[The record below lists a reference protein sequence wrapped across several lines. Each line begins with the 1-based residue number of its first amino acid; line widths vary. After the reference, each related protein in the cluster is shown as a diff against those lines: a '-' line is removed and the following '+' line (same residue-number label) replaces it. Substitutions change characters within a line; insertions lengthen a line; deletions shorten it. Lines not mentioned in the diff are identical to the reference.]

1 MGRRSQTP
9 ETKRLARERIALL
22 FDRAREFFPEDPRA
36 SDRCVDLARRI
47 AMRQR
52 VRIPRELRRRFC
64 RRCSAYFVPGS
75 TLRVRVRHGTVVTT
89 CLRCSAHRRYRMVN
103 HRKVEKHREVENRRE
118 AENHREV
125 VKPK

>member
-9 ETKRLARERIALL
+9 ESRRLARERIEIL
-22 FDRAREFFPEDPRA
+22 FERAREFFPEEPRR

-64 RRCSAYFVPGS
+64 RHCSAFLVPGS
-75 TLRVRVRHGTVVTT
+75 TARVRIRRGMVILT
-89 CLRCSAHRRYRMVN
+89 CLRCSTRRRFRVGKGGS
-103 HRKVEKHREVENRRE
+103 R
-118 AENHREV
+118 AG
-125 VKPK
+125 

>member
-9 ETKRLARERIALL
+9 ETRRIARERIEIL
-22 FDRAREFFPEDPRA
+22 FDRAREFFPEDPAA

-64 RRCSAYFVPGS
+64 RHCSAYLVPGS
-75 TLRVRVRHGTVVTT
+75 TLLVRIHRGRVVTT
-89 CLRCSAHRRYRMVN
+89 CLRCGALRRYL
-103 HRKVEKHREVENRRE
+103 VEKQREKRVEKRGGE
-118 AENHREV
+118 PA
-125 VKPK
+125 

>member
-9 ETKRLARERIALL
+9 ETKRLARERIEVL
-22 FDRAREFFPEDPRA
+22 FDRAREFFPDNPAA

-52 VRIPRELRRRFC
+52 VRIPREIRRRFC
-64 RRCSAYFVPGS
+64 RRCSAYLVPGV

-89 CLRCSAHRRYRMVN
+89 CLRCSSRRRYRVVNRRLAKN
-103 HRKVEKHREVENRRE
+103 HRKE
-118 AENHREV
+118 
-125 VKPK
+125 VKPGDR